1 MWDGEERELV
11 YDQEEKKHGLRSHI
25 SKSLT
30 SHFQSHQNAEY
41 ISGVAQAKDMSL
53 EMPTPWISASTA
65 MRPEPRVLHGHTM
78 TKEVTF
84 RAVCAA
90 IKDTAFVTR

>member
-1 MWDGEERELV
+1 MWDGEERGLGN
-11 YDQEEKKHGLRSHI
+11 DQVEKEHGLRSQI
-25 SKSLT
+25 SKSLS
-30 SHFQSHQNAEY
+30 SHFQHRQTVQY
-41 ISGVAQAKDMSL
+41 ISGVAQAKETSL

-90 IKDTAFVTR
+90 IKDTAFVAR